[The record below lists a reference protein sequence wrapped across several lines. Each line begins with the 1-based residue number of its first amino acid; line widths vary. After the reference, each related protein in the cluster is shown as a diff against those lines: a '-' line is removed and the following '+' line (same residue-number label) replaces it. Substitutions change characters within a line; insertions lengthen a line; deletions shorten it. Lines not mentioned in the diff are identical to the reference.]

1 MRERDSR
8 QELNVK
14 DLFHACAELQMA
26 GDRTRFQI
34 DHPQPAAQ
42 LVALG
47 HDGHPFQ
54 RRPSLGETDEGE
66 PAVERQPPA
75 VVAQVPHPAA
85 QEKAA
90 KFDSVVCLLEEIPVL
105 YSASAAITSS

>member
-1 MRERDSR
+1 MHSFNSGTHLEPEAVAMVVETAAVPPE
-8 QELNVK
+8 ELV
-14 DLFHACAELQMA
+14 
-26 GDRTRFQI
+26 R
-34 DHPQPAAQ
+34 
-42 LVALG
+42 
-47 HDGHPFQ
+47 
-54 RRPSLGETDEGE
+54 
-66 PAVERQPPA
+66 AVERQPPA